1 MLFNSFIF
9 ILLFL
14 PLSVAGYFI
23 LNKINDNAAKLFL
36 LIMSLWF
43 YGYFNPAYLPII
55 LASVLINHIVARL
68 LIRFDG
74 GKIKKVVLIIGIAF
88 NVLIIGYYKYLSF
101 IEWNLNHFLGT
112 DFVIRSIVLPLG
124 ISFYTIQQISFL
136 VDSYNDS
143 NLKYGFLEY
152 ALFVAY
158 FPQLVAGPIVY
169 HGELIPQFRDQ
180 NKKSI
185 NCENLLKGINWFI
198 LGLSKKVFIADIL
211 GNAVNYGFDNVDSLG
226 TLDVWLVSLCYTLQ
240 IYFDFSGYSDMA
252 CGIAS
257 MFNLEL
263 PQNFNSP
270 YKSLSIR
277 DFWKRWHM
285 TLTRFLTR
293 YVYIPLGGSRR
304 GKFATAINT
313 MVVFV
318 VSGIWHGANFTFILW
333 GILHGLLSICNRF
346 TPSKL
351 SDRIP
356 KAIKW
361 FVNFVIID
369 ILWLLFRASG
379 IKEWLLLLKKMFSF
393 NSFDFSLNPELIVS
407 FDSYVPYTLLIIAA
421 MAICLLLKN
430 NYKREKRVNYFTDI
444 VYAALFVGCL
454 MTLNRVSIFLY
465 FNF

>member
-14 PLSVAGYFI
+14 PVSVAGYFI
-23 LNKINDNAAKLFL
+23 FNKVNENVAKLFL

-43 YGYFNPAYLPII
+43 YGYFTPTY
-55 LASVLINHIVARL
+55 L
-68 LIRFDG
+68 LIIISSVVINYILSRTLISLEND
-74 GKIKKVVLIIGIAF
+74 KIKKTVLGVGIAI
-88 NVLIIGYYKYLSF
+88 NVAIIGYFKYLSF
-101 IEWNLNHFLGT
+101 IEWNLNHFIGT
-112 DFVIRSIVLPLG
+112 DFVIKSIVLPLG

-143 NLKYGFLEY
+143 ELKYSFLEY
-152 ALFVAY
+152 ALYVTF

-169 HGELIPQFRDQ
+169 HSELVPQFRDCT
-180 NKKSI
+180 KKRLI
-185 NCENLLKGINWFI
+185 AENLIKGINWFI

-211 GNAVNYGFDNVDSLG
+211 GNAVNYGFDNIDSLG

-257 MFNLEL
+257 MFNFEL

-293 YVYIPLGGSRR
+293 YIYIPLGGSRK
-304 GKFATAINT
+304 GKLATAINT
-313 MVVFV
+313 MLVFLI
-318 VSGIWHGANFTFILW
+318 SGIWHGANFTFILW
-333 GILHGLLSICNRF
+333 GVLHGVLSVCNRF
-346 TPSKL
+346 TPRKISEK
-351 SDRIP
+351 IP
-356 KAIKW
+356 KVIKW
-361 FVNFVIID
+361 PVNFVIID
-369 ILWLLFRASG
+369 VLWLLFRASG
-379 IKEWLLLLKKMFSF
+379 IKEWILLLKKMFSF
-393 NSFDFSLNPELIVS
+393 YNLDLSLNPELVAS
-407 FDSYVPYTLLIIAA
+407 FDSYIPVAITILVAIL
-421 MAICLLLKN
+421 ICLLFEN
-430 NYKREKRVNYFTDI
+430 NYNRRKKVTYFTDI
-444 VYAALFVGCL
+444 VYALLFVFCV